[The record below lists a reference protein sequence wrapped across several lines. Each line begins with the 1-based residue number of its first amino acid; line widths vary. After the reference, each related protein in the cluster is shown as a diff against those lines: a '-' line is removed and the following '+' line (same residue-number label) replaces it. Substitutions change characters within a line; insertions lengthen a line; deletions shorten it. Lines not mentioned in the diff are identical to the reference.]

1 MVMAGDTLL
10 GVPAARNGE
19 MLEQLTTRS
28 HDGIDSNM
36 HEDASNIVTISVA
49 SLEDVKA
56 RFLAAAQ
63 GIPQG
68 SHISFL
74 TPELLW
80 KTLTQKRWQIIEAMT
95 GAGPI
100 SIREVARRVGRDVK
114 AVHGDVTALIR
125 AGVVQRQDGK
135 VVFPY
140 DGVHMDFVLGK
151 AV

>member
-1 MVMAGDTLL
+1 M
-10 GVPAARNGE
+10 
-19 MLEQLTTRS
+19 
-28 HDGIDSNM
+28 
-36 HEDASNIVTISVA
+36 SNIVTFSVS
-49 SLEDVKA
+49 SLEEVKT

-68 SHISFL
+68 SRISFL

-80 KTLTQKRWQIIEAMT
+80 KTLTQKRWEIIHAMT

-114 AVHGDVTALIR
+114 AVHGDVTTLIK
-125 AGVVQRQDGK
+125 AGVVDRQDRF

-140 DGVHMDFVLGK
+140 DGVHVDFVLGK
-151 AV
+151 AA